1 MRSKFLTV
9 AVWLCMAGLSLAQS
23 TNSSDIRG
31 RVTDATGSA
40 IPGVRVTILNLGTG
54 TPTELTTNSAGI
66 YDAVS
71 VLPGNYKITFSK
83 EGFGVLV
90 RDGIALS
97 VGVVS
102 MDVQLSVGTS
112 QQQIVVTAEVPL
124 LKTETG
130 EQSATLK
137 SETMAQL
144 PNVGQ
149 DWQNYIKLLPGASSS
164 ANASGAMAINGNMPF
179 YSNFLADG
187 GSTTLPHSANFDVS
201 IFETVAEVQIQTS
214 TFSAQYGIGGAV
226 FNQISKGGTN
236 QFHGSGYEYFQNDA
250 LNARNFFS
258 PKVGYR
264 RYDNFGGSI
273 GGPVLKNKMF
283 VYFNYDQIIS
293 KSQSYPINTYP
304 TLAARSG
311 DFSDPAFRTIY
322 DPNTL
327 TTVNGVQV
335 RQPFPGNKIP
345 ANRIDPVAAKIQA
358 FLPIPTLPGVSNNWQ
373 GTVPGASPFKK
384 FFGRFDYNLS
394 NSNRLTFSIT
404 ERDNIQESNNPT
416 CPVNCYVGDIGSWN
430 SQVSDVWTIS
440 PTVVNEFR
448 FAFTRQGNWFVPNSV
463 GKGYPASLGLQYAKA
478 DIFPD
483 VSISGPV
490 GGTTALTAGPNAI
503 YAESSFQPS
512 DVITMIRGKHI
523 LHFGGELLAFR
534 DNSTPWGNIQSAS
547 LTFSGNFTKRAP
559 FDGASGLGY
568 ADFLLGQVSNWG
580 ANNTPITGARQKS
593 PQFFIQ
599 DDYKVLPNLT
609 INLGLRY
616 QMQRGWNEIKNRLGV
631 FDPTI
636 MNPVTNTLGAMWFG
650 GDHGRTSLED
660 TVNTFLPRISAAW
673 SPGKKWVVRGGF
685 GSYTYP
691 WSIDTYT
698 GGALGF
704 GTNSTG
710 SLSNSDQVKPLFTL
724 SDANPPLNY
733 VSAPKG
739 PAALN
744 GQNVNFIPQ
753 KTPLAKNYQWS
764 FSIQREF
771 ASMVAEAAYVG
782 SHGTNL
788 SFPVNI
794 NQVPE
799 SKLGPGDAQS
809 RRPYPQF
816 LNISGN
822 NFNGVSNYDSMQ
834 LSVKKRYSRGFSF
847 ETSYTWS
854 KTLSSMDSSGW
865 GGRGGSQLVQR
876 SYNPDANYSLS
887 NFDVPHNLKGLV
899 VYTLPFGKGM
909 KFMNQGGLAD
919 AVLGGWRFSSI
930 FTAQSGNVFTPV
942 VSGSNNSGA
951 QGGTWFPNV
960 VGDPHLDNPT
970 NARWF
975 NTSAFAQ
982 PAPFTFGNAGRN
994 ILRGPGQS
1002 QIDFSMGKNL
1012 RFPRWESGE
1021 LQLRFDANNAINHP
1035 SFSNP
1040 NANIGDPAAGRI
1052 TGTSVNGRV
1061 LQLGARLS
1069 F

>member
-1 MRSKFLTV
+1 MRTKLL
-9 AVWLCMAGLSLAQS
+9 AAWLCMAALGLAQS
-23 TNSSDIRG
+23 TNSADIRG
-31 RVTDATGSA
+31 RVTDASGSA
-40 IPGVRVTILNLGTG
+40 IPGVQVTILNVETG
-54 TPTELTTNSAGI
+54 VPTELTTNGAGI

-71 VLPGNYKITFSK
+71 ILPGNYRVTFNK
-83 EGFGVLV
+83 DGFGVLV

-137 SETMAQL
+137 ADTMAQL

-149 DWQNYIKLLPGASSS
+149 DWQNYVKLLPGA
-164 ANASGAMAINGNMPF
+164 AGAAGASGAMAINGNMPF

-236 QFHGSGYEYFQNDA
+236 QFHGSGYEYLQNDA

-264 RYDNFGGSI
+264 RYHNFGGSI

-283 VYFNYDQIIS
+283 AYFNYDQIIS
-293 KSQSYPINTYP
+293 KSQTYPINTYP

-311 DFSDPAFRTIY
+311 DFSDSAYRNTVY

-327 TTVNGVQV
+327 ATVNGQQV
-335 RQPFPGNKIP
+335 RQPFPGNRIP
-345 ANRIDPVAAKIQA
+345 PSRIDPVAAKMQA
-358 FLPIPTLPGVSNNWQ
+358 LFPLPTLGGVANNWQ

-384 FFGRFDYNLS
+384 FFGRLDYNIS

-416 CPVNCYVGDIGSWN
+416 CPVNCYVGNVGSWN
-430 SQVSDVWTIS
+430 AQVSDVWTIS

-448 FAFTRQGNWFVPNSV
+448 FAFTRQGNWFVPQSV
-463 GKGYPASLGLQYAKA
+463 GQGYPASLGLQYAKA

-483 VSISGPV
+483 VTISGPV
-490 GGTTALTAGPNAI
+490 GGANLTAGPNAI
-503 YAESSFQPS
+503 YAQSSFQPS
-512 DVITMIRGKHI
+512 DVVTMIRGKHI

-534 DNSTPWGNIQSAS
+534 DNSTPWGNVQSAS
-547 LTFSGNFTKRAP
+547 LTFSGNFTKRTP
-559 FDGASGLGY
+559 FDGGSGLGY
-568 ADFLLGQVSNWG
+568 ADFLLGQVSQWS
-580 ANNTPITGARQKS
+580 ANNTPITGGRQKS

-609 INLGLRY
+609 INVGLRY

-650 GDHGRTSLED
+650 GDNGRTGLED
-660 TVNTFLPRISAAW
+660 TVHTFLPRISAAW
-673 SPGKKWVVRGGF
+673 SPGKKWAVRGGF
-685 GSYTYP
+685 GTYTYP

-698 GGALGF
+698 GGAMGF

-710 SLSNSDQVKPLFTL
+710 SLNNSDQISPLFLL

-744 GQNVNFIPQ
+744 GQNVNFVPQ

-771 ASMVAEAAYVG
+771 GTMVAEAAYVG
-782 SHGTNL
+782 SHGTDL

-799 SKLGPGDAQS
+799 SKLGPGDAQP

-816 LNISGN
+816 LNINGN
-822 NFNGVSNYDSMQ
+822 NFNGISNYNSMQ
-834 LSVKKRYSRGFSF
+834 LSLKKRYSRGFSF
-847 ETSYTWS
+847 ETNYTWS
-854 KTLSSMDSSGW
+854 KTMSSMDSAGW
-865 GGRGGSQLVQR
+865 GGRGGSQIYQR
-876 SYNPDANYSLS
+876 SYSPDANYSLS
-887 NFDVPHNLKGLV
+887 NFDVPHNFKGLV
-899 VYTLPFGKGM
+899 VYTLPFGRGM
-909 KFMNQGGLAD
+909 KFMNQGGVAD

-930 FTAQSGNVFTPV
+930 FTVQSGNVFTPT
-942 VSGSNNSGA
+942 VSGANNSGA
-951 QGGTWFPNV
+951 QGGTWFPNL
-960 VGDPHLDNPT
+960 VGDPNVANPS
-970 NARWF
+970 NAQWF
-975 NTSAFAQ
+975 NPAAFAQ
-982 PAPFTFGNAGRN
+982 PAAFTFGNIGRN

-1012 RFPRWESGE
+1012 RIPRWESGQI
-1021 LQLRFDANNAINHP
+1021 QLRFDANNVLNHA

-1040 NANIGDPAAGRI
+1040 NASIGDAAAGRI
-1052 TGTSVNGRV
+1052 TSTSVNGRV